1 MGLYVIQL
9 CGVAALSFLVGS
21 INPATILARALGRD
35 LRSSG
40 SGNPGATN
48 AARVLGPRWGVV
60 VLLLDVAKAWLP
72 SLLVLRTMGTL
83 AAIVAGTAVVLGHMF
98 SPFLRG
104 KGGKGVASALGALLA
119 IAPGVALGAVVV
131 FVLAKTVL
139 PFVGEASVVTMLVV
153 ATVGVAGAAGV
164 VPGVSQLVGGWLI
177 VLPLLVLSRHQRNI
191 RAWLMRRKR
200 RRAAPGS

>member
-1 MGLYVIQL
+1 MGTSVIQL
-9 CGVAALSFLVGS
+9 CGVAARCFLVGS

-40 SGNPGATN
+40 SGNPGATD

-191 RAWLMRRKR
+191 RAWLMRRKH
-200 RRAAPGS
+200 RRA

>member
-1 MGLYVIQL
+1 MGTSVIQL
-9 CGVAALSFLVGS
+9 CGVAALCFLVGS

-83 AAIVAGTAVVLGHMF
+83 AAIVAGAAVVLGHMF

-191 RAWLMRRKR
+191 RAWLMRRKH

>member
-1 MGLYVIQL
+1 MGPYVIQL

>member
-1 MGLYVIQL
+1 MGTSVIQL
-9 CGVAALSFLVGS
+9 CGVAALCFLVGS

-200 RRAAPGS
+200 RQA

>member
-1 MGLYVIQL
+1 MGTSVIQL
-9 CGVAALSFLVGS
+9 CGVAALCFLVGS

-35 LRSSG
+35 MRSSG

-72 SLLVLRTMGTL
+72 SLLVLRSMGTL

-200 RRAAPGS
+200 RQA

>member
-1 MGLYVIQL
+1 MGTSVIQL
-9 CGVAALSFLVGS
+9 CGVAALCFLVGS

-191 RAWLMRRKR
+191 RAWLMRRKH

>member
-1 MGLYVIQL
+1 MGTSVIQL
-9 CGVAALSFLVGS
+9 CGVAALCFLVGS

-191 RAWLMRRKR
+191 RAWLMR
-200 RRAAPGS
+200 

>member
-1 MGLYVIQL
+1 MGTSVIQL
-9 CGVAALSFLVGS
+9 CGVAALCFLVGS

-72 SLLVLRTMGTL
+72 SLLVLRSMGTL

-153 ATVGVAGAAGV
+153 AAVGVAAVAGV

-200 RRAAPGS
+200 RQA

>member
-1 MGLYVIQL
+1 MGTSVIQL
-9 CGVAALSFLVGS
+9 CGVAALCFLVGS

-72 SLLVLRTMGTL
+72 SLLVLRSMGTL

-191 RAWLMRRKR
+191 RAWLMRRKH

>member
-1 MGLYVIQL
+1 MGPYVIQL

-200 RRAAPGS
+200 RQA

>member
-200 RRAAPGS
+200 RQA

>member
-1 MGLYVIQL
+1 MGTSVIQL
-9 CGVAALSFLVGS
+9 CGVAALCFLVGS

-98 SPFLRG
+98 SPVLRG

-191 RAWLMRRKR
+191 RAWLMRRKH
-200 RRAAPGS
+200 RRAAPGP

>member
-1 MGLYVIQL
+1 MGTSVIQL
-9 CGVAALSFLVGS
+9 CGVAALCFLVGS
-21 INPATILARALGRD
+21 INPATILARALARD

-200 RRAAPGS
+200 RQA

>member
-1 MGLYVIQL
+1 MGTSVIQL
-9 CGVAALSFLVGS
+9 CGVAALCFLVGS

-153 ATVGVAGAAGV
+153 AAVGVAAVAGV

-200 RRAAPGS
+200 RQA

>member
-153 ATVGVAGAAGV
+153 AAVGVAAVAGV

-200 RRAAPGS
+200 RQA

>member
-1 MGLYVIQL
+1 
-9 CGVAALSFLVGS
+9 
-21 INPATILARALGRD
+21 
-35 LRSSG
+35 
-40 SGNPGATN
+40 
-48 AARVLGPRWGVV
+48 
-60 VLLLDVAKAWLP
+60 
-72 SLLVLRTMGTL
+72 
-83 AAIVAGTAVVLGHMF
+83 
-98 SPFLRG
+98 
-104 KGGKGVASALGALLA
+104 
-119 IAPGVALGAVVV
+119 V

-191 RAWLMRRKR
+191 RAWLMRRKH

>member
-191 RAWLMRRKR
+191 RAWLMRRKH

>member
-1 MGLYVIQL
+1 MGTSVIQL
-9 CGVAALSFLVGS
+9 CGVAALCFLVGS

>member
-1 MGLYVIQL
+1 MGTSVIQL
-9 CGVAALSFLVGS
+9 CGVAALCFLVGS

-153 ATVGVAGAAGV
+153 AAVGVAAVAGV

-200 RRAAPGS
+200 RRA

>member
-1 MGLYVIQL
+1 MGPYVIQL

-72 SLLVLRTMGTL
+72 SLLVLRSMGTL

-119 IAPGVALGAVVV
+119 IAPWVALGAVVV

-153 ATVGVAGAAGV
+153 AAVGVAAVAGV

-200 RRAAPGS
+200 RRA

>member
-1 MGLYVIQL
+1 MGTSVIQL
-9 CGVAALSFLVGS
+9 CGVAALCFLVGS

-35 LRSSG
+35 MRSSG

-72 SLLVLRTMGTL
+72 SLLVLRSMGTL

-153 ATVGVAGAAGV
+153 AAVGVAAVAGV

-200 RRAAPGS
+200 RQA

>member
-1 MGLYVIQL
+1 MGTSVIQL
-9 CGVAALSFLVGS
+9 CGVAALCFLVGS

-191 RAWLMRRKR
+191 RAWLMRRK
-200 RRAAPGS
+200 

>member
-1 MGLYVIQL
+1 MGTSVIQL

-191 RAWLMRRKR
+191 RAWLMRRKH

>member
-1 MGLYVIQL
+1 
-9 CGVAALSFLVGS
+9 VGS

-191 RAWLMRRKR
+191 RAWLMRRKH
-200 RRAAPGS
+200 RRAALGS

>member
-1 MGLYVIQL
+1 MGSYVIQL
-9 CGVAALSFLVGS
+9 CGVAALCFLVGS

-191 RAWLMRRKR
+191 RAWLMRRKH

>member
-1 MGLYVIQL
+1 MGTSVIQL
-9 CGVAALSFLVGS
+9 CGVAALCFLVGS

-153 ATVGVAGAAGV
+153 ATVGVAAVAGV

-200 RRAAPGS
+200 RRA

>member
-1 MGLYVIQL
+1 MGTSVIQL
-9 CGVAALSFLVGS
+9 CGVAALCFLVGS

-72 SLLVLRTMGTL
+72 SLMVLRTMGTL

-191 RAWLMRRKR
+191 RAWLMRRKH